1 MKAKKLLV
9 LSAVAILLVGCKP
22 DNSSS
27 QTSSAG
33 TSSSDSPI
41 SSVAPSTNSSSASEV
56 QKPSSSLTNID
67 SSGPNSVVQGQVGNL
82 TSAMIEAIANPSITV
97 NGKLT
102 DWYVDGDINKT
113 DTTEYFSEVKMAQ
126 DAWSGSYWIQPAE
139 GEKANVTTDAY
150 KKGAVVNDGTSEGA
164 ALERVYINKDNV
176 ATSEP
181 ETLYDGTPVFWAN
194 NHLWNHLGEL
204 NVNKFSVDSTNSYYE
219 YSIDPASST
228 DYSADQYLM
237 TYLGVSL
244 SPLFSSSDGV
254 IDTLYVYCDDS
265 KITKIEMYTTPVVI
279 STDENGNPVDQSW
292 VQLEFTFDNI
302 GTTTAGTPAPYEAG
316 IHNDKLAAALTKM
329 KGVKNY
335 TFTAKDTTTGAP
347 SVDGGD
353 YSIESTTSTPSV
365 KAQNRNVR
373 KVANYKNNTGT
384 VGRVGYVTE
393 NAILYEDTGK
403 YNYAMDENL
412 YYIEYSGLKQK
423 TENKYDEFAYDS
435 TAGALVG
442 IREYNGNIFDRQPSF
457 DFAPEVF
464 EFDGG
469 TMDSK
474 GNWLYKFSLRD
485 ATIAYQIAPE
495 VSSHENADDA
505 SSSVA
510 SKFTIMVDDKG
521 NFVSTSYPYDLVSGT
536 YLGIVTTT
544 YSNIGTTTLPAD
556 TFDGYIER
564 QVATSWDSFADMD
577 YYETG
582 SSSSRVTK
590 SVTEVINAMYGED
603 ASKFITPKDITDV
616 FGDVISGPWHDKNQ
630 KYDANR
636 EAIEGEYYDEFS
648 FNLQSHNLDKNNRIT
663 DWEDLMAKMNT
674 VLSAK
679 GYTRSPANCMNTL
692 NTKYETFVNGNIM
705 IVFDN
710 IGYKTIYVSC
720 YVTGNWT
727 LNR

>member
-9 LSAVAILLVGCKP
+9 LSAIAILLVGCKTG
-22 DNSSS
+22 NSS
-27 QTSSAG
+27 QVSSEG
-33 TSSSDSPI
+33 PSSSPT
-41 SSVAPSTNSSSASEV
+41 SSVAPSTNSSSNSES
-56 QKPSSSLTNID
+56 QQPSVSLPNID
-67 SSGPNSVVQGQVGNL
+67 SSGPSSVIQGQVGNL

-102 DWYVDGDINKT
+102 DWYVDGDTNTT

-139 GEKANVTTDAY
+139 GEKENVTTDAY
-150 KKGAVVNDGTSEGA
+150 KKGAVVNDGSVEGA
-164 ALERVYINKDNV
+164 ALERVYINKNNV

-181 ETLYDGTPVFWAN
+181 ETLYDGTPVFWTN

-219 YSIDPASST
+219 YSIDPESST

-237 TYLGVSL
+237 TYIGVSF
-244 SPLFSSSDGV
+244 SPLFSGSDGV
-254 IDTLYVYCDDS
+254 IDTLNVYCDDNA
-265 KITKIEMYTTPVVI
+265 ITKIEMYTTPVVI
-279 STDENGNPVDQSW
+279 STDENGNPVDQKW
-292 VQLEFTFDNI
+292 VQLEFTFEDV
-302 GTTTAGTPAPYEAG
+302 GTTTAGTPTPYEAG
-316 IHNDKLAAALTKM
+316 INNDKLAAALTKM

-335 TFTAKDTTTGAP
+335 TFQATDRTTGAP

-353 YSIESTTSTPSV
+353 YEIESTSNVPSL
-365 KAQNRNVR
+365 KAQRRNVR
-373 KVANYKNNTGT
+373 RVANYTNNSGT

-393 NAILYEDTGK
+393 DAILYEDTGK
-403 YNYAMDENL
+403 YSYAMDENL

-423 TENKYDEFAYDS
+423 ANNKFDEFEYDS
-435 TAGALVG
+435 NAKALVG
-442 IREYNGNIFDRQPSF
+442 KREFNGNIFDHQPSF

-510 SKFTIMVDDKG
+510 SKFSILVDDKG

-536 YLGIVTTT
+536 YLGIITTT

-564 QVATSWDSFADMD
+564 QVATSWDEFGDMD

-582 SSSSRVTK
+582 STSSRVTK
-590 SVTEVINAMYGED
+590 SVTEVINAMYGVD

-636 EAIEGEYYDEFS
+636 VAIEGEYYDEFS
-648 FNLQSHNLDKNNRIT
+648 FNIQSRNLDKNNRIT
-663 DWEDLMAKMNT
+663 DWEDLMSKMNT

-679 GYTRSPANCMNTL
+679 GYSRSPANCMNTL

>member
-9 LSAVAILLVGCKP
+9 LSAVAILLVGCNTG
-22 DNSSS
+22 NSSS
-27 QTSSAG
+27 QTSSEG
-33 TSSSDSPI
+33 TTSSDTT
-41 SSVAPSTNSSSASEV
+41 SSVAPSTNSSSSSES
-56 QKPSSSLTNID
+56 QQSSVSLPNID
-67 SSGPNSVVQGQVGNL
+67 SSGSNSVVQGQVGNL
-82 TSAMIEAIANPSITV
+82 TSAMIEAISNPSITV

-102 DWYVDGDINKT
+102 DWYVDGDTNTT
-113 DTTEYFSEVKMAQ
+113 DTTEYFSEVKMS
-126 DAWSGSYWIQPAE
+126 DGAWSGSYWIQPAE

-150 KKGAVVNDGTSEGA
+150 KKGAVLNDGSVEGS
-164 ALERVYINKDNV
+164 ALERVYINKNNV

-204 NVNKFSVDSTNSYYE
+204 NVNKFNVDSTNSYYE

-228 DYSADQYLM
+228 DFSADQYLM
-237 TYLGVSL
+237 TYIGVSL
-244 SPLFSSSDGV
+244 SPLFSGNDGV
-254 IDTLYVYCDDS
+254 VDTLNVYCDDNA
-265 KITKIEMYTTPVVI
+265 ITKIEMYTTPTVI

-292 VQLEFTFDNI
+292 VQLEFTFEEI
-302 GTTTAGTPAPYEAG
+302 GTTTAGEPTPYEAG

-329 KGVKNY
+329 KGIKNY
-335 TFTAKDTTTGAP
+335 TFSAKDTTTGAP

-353 YSIESTTSTPSV
+353 YSIESTGSTPSV
-365 KAQNRNVR
+365 KAQNRGVR
-373 KVANYKNNTGT
+373 KVANYRNNTGT

-393 NAILYEDTGK
+393 DAILYEDTGK
-403 YNYAMDENL
+403 YSYAMDENL

-423 TENKYDEFAYDS
+423 ANNKFDEFEYDS

-442 IREYNGNIFDRQPSF
+442 KREYNGNIFDKQPSF

-469 TMDSK
+469 SMDK
-474 GNWLYKFSLRD
+474 NGNFLYKFSLRD
-485 ATIAYQIAPE
+485 STIAYQIAPE

-521 NFVSTSYPYDLVSGT
+521 NFISTSYPYDLVSGT
-536 YLGIVTTT
+536 YLGIITTT

-556 TFDGYIER
+556 TFDGYVER

-582 SSSSRVTK
+582 STASRVTK

-648 FNLQSHNLDKNNRIT
+648 FNLQSRNLDKNNRIT